1 MSKNTATSSTSKQA
15 TDQRVI
21 SLWKRFG
28 HSVSGRRIF
37 NFLLARAVPYSG
49 TIKPQVLSIDNGHV
63 RIALKDRRIIRNHLN
78 SVHAIALAN
87 LGELASGLA
96 ILSKI
101 DSDTRA
107 IVVNLEIEYL
117 KKARGELLAEGRANP
132 PEVITESTKCIVE
145 ADIMDKEGDVVAR
158 LKVHWLLSPKPP
170 ATTEKTA

>member
-1 MSKNTATSSTSKQA
+1 LSQNTVTSQSKPA

-21 SLWKRFG
+21 ALWKRFG
-28 HSVSGRRIF
+28 KTASGRRLF

-63 RIALKDRRIIRNHLN
+63 KIALKDRRIIRNHLN

-96 ILSKI
+96 MLSKI

-132 PEVITESTKCIVE
+132 PDVITESTKTVVE
-145 ADIMDKEGDVVAR
+145 ADITD
-158 LKVHWLLSPKPP
+158 
-170 ATTEKTA
+170 